1 MSNLTIKNVKVAGI
15 SACVPEKIEENIYLP
30 IFASKEEAQ
39 KVIDSTGIVRKH
51 VVDPDTTASDLA
63 VVAANQII
71 NELGWE
77 KESIDVLVYVS
88 QSRDYIAPMT
98 SCILQD
104 KLGLSKGCFVMDV
117 PFGCCGFVHGMSVAA
132 SMLSHGLLKRGL
144 MINAETNSLNRS
156 KKDRTVRPLFAD
168 AATVT
173 ALEFDENAKD
183 MKFSFGVDGSGAAA
197 VMMEYGGMRHPIT
210 PESLVEREVAPGI
223 IRKGNDMVVNGMDV
237 FSFAIKVPPKALKE
251 FISDFEVNV
260 DEIDLL
266 VLHQAN
272 KFIDE
277 KIRKN
282 LKVPAEKVPYCLQEY
297 GNVTCASIPLTLV
310 SQCAHKLQTEDCNI
324 LASGFGVGL
333 QWGCM
338 QFSTS
343 KIKCPEVSIYTC
355 KGNDY

>member
-1 MSNLTIKNVKVAGI
+1 MSNLTVKNVRVAGM
-15 SACVPEKIEENIYLP
+15 SACVPERIEENIDLP
-30 IFASKEEAQ
+30 IFSSKEEAQ
-39 KVIDSTGIVRKH
+39 KVIDSTGIERKH
-51 VVDPDTTASDLA
+51 VVDPGTTASDLT
-63 VVAANQII
+63 VVAAEQLI

-77 KESIDVLVYVS
+77 KDSIDVLVYVS

-104 KLGLSKGCFVMDV
+104 RLGLSKGCFTIDA
-117 PFGCCGFVHGMSVAA
+117 PLGCCGFVHGMSMAA
-132 SMLSHGLLKRGL
+132 SMISHGNLKRGL

-173 ALEFDENAKD
+173 ALEFDENAKE
-183 MKFSFGVDGSGAAA
+183 MRFSFGVDGKGSKA
-197 VMMEYGGMRHPIT
+197 VMMKYGGMRYPIT
-210 PESLVEREVAPGI
+210 PESLMEVEVEPGV

-237 FSFAIKVPPKALKE
+237 FAFAIKVPPKALKD
-251 FISDFEVNV
+251 FIQDFNVNTE
-260 DEIDLL
+260 EIDLL

-277 KIRKN
+277 KIRKA
-282 LKVPAEKVPYCLQEY
+282 LKFPAEKVPYCLQDY

-310 SQCAHKLQTEDCNI
+310 TRCQDKLQNDDCNI

-333 QWGCM
+333 QWGCI
-338 QFSTS
+338 QFHTS
-343 KIKCPEVSIYTC
+343 KIKCPEIKIYPS
-355 KGNDY
+355 K